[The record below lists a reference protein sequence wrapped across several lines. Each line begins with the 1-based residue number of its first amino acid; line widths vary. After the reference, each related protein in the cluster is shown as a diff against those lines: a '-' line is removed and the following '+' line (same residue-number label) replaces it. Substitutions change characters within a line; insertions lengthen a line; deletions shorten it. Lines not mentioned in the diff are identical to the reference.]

1 MFTPLLKG
9 KYRIYFMTA
18 NTENKQKDTGLGV
31 SIDVI
36 KFKGNT
42 VTRIINNWSDRE
54 MAL

>member
-1 MFTPLLKG
+1 M
-9 KYRIYFMTA
+9 IA
-18 NTENKQKDTGLGV
+18 QQNKKEMRDTGFGV

-42 VTRIINNWSDRE
+42 VTRIRNDWTNRE